1 MELPP
6 YETFGQ
12 IEHSQA
18 QATVAEVRRLVG
30 RDSIMAACWP
40 RHGVSTGARP
50 MGGYIDKSYDSSGS
64 DSRRGSTNSRDPPRP
79 AARAF
84 AVLRSMTSSAN
95 DVSHVR
101 LDSTMLGSSA

>member
-1 MELPP
+1 
-6 YETFGQ
+6 
-12 IEHSQA
+12 
-18 QATVAEVRRLVG
+18 
-30 RDSIMAACWP
+30 MAACWP
-40 RHGVSTGARP
+40 RHGVSTAARP

-101 LDSTMLGSSA
+101 LDSTMLGSSADVESGPRAEVMRRSGHGGRTHY